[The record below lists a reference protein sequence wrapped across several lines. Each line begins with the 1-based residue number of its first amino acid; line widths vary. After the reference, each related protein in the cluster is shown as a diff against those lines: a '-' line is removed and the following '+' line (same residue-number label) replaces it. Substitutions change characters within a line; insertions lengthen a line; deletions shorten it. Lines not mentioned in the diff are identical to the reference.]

1 MRMIERWKSDD
12 EDPNFMVTVGN
23 CTDMLIDQQTQNITS
38 RKVLRK
44 EGQTDDDID
53 KKIKDGQ
60 YVEIKSA

>member
-53 KKIKDGQ
+53 KKIK
-60 YVEIKSA
+60 E

>member
-53 KKIKDGQ
+53 KKIIDGQ
-60 YVEIKSA
+60 YVEIKSG

>member
-60 YVEIKSA
+60 YVEIKSG

>member
-1 MRMIERWKSDD
+1 MIERWKSDD
-12 EDPNFMVTVGN
+12 EDPNFMVAVGN
-23 CTDMLIDQQTQNITS
+23 CPDMLIDQQTQNITS

-44 EGQTDDDID
+44 DGQTDDDIN

>member
-12 EDPNFMVTVGN
+12 EDPNFMVAVGN

-44 EGQTDDDID
+44 DGQTDDDIN
-53 KKIKDGQ
+53 KKIKYGQ